1 MWRLLRNI
9 NHFRHIH
16 NMGDDV
22 AACRPGEPTPVHRR
36 PKPSLI
42 LGTVAALAVTGPIA
56 VYTAIGTSSDVQKT
70 NESTTAIPTTIAKI
84 ALASAP
90 DITISLKDLTGL
102 NLPDLN
108 LGNLR
113 DLKLPD
119 TINVP
124 NIPGL
129 TPPSTPSA
137 QAPVPPAPSTP
148 LDSITVPA
156 GAVVKEVK
164 QDSPFSMVAL
174 TTDNIDDAV
183 AQVRAQLPDGSWG
196 PWNSTTAI
204 DTGSSDAS
212 DSDTPAAGGQ
222 AGGRSETVGTE
233 PVYVGLT
240 KAVQFLL
247 TPKAA
252 PTDPAAAPA
261 ATAAPAAPVVPPV
274 PAAPAAP
281 AAPTVPPVPDAQP
294 LGYVPASSS
303 SPLRTQDQPL
313 IDTLAQVA
321 AAATA
326 VLITPGT
333 SETDGA
339 LAESAP
345 PVAGNGPPVIT
356 RAQWG
361 ADESKRC
368 STPTIDDSLGGATIH
383 HTAGSNDYTKD
394 ESAGIVRAIYAY
406 HSQTLGWCDIGYN
419 VLVDKYG
426 QIFEGRAGGL
436 DKNVE
441 GAHAG
446 GFNENTMGLALMGD
460 YSTEKPSQAMLDAA
474 GKFLGWRLGL
484 AGLNPKGQT
493 TMTSEGTRYTP
504 YAKGQSVDLPIIFAH
519 RDVGNTE
526 CPGDAAYS
534 DLPQLR
540 DIAEANLNGVAAPS
554 APAEP
559 AAPVDPAAPA
569 EPAAPVD
576 PAAPAPAAPVEP
588 APAGP
593 PAETLASGAAPG
605 AGVPALIDELVRL
618 TDPNPVAAKWSSM
631 GGEQGALGPAVT
643 GVLPAAEGGQRADFL
658 NGTIVANP
666 CGQAFS
672 VIGEIF
678 KQFVKMGG
686 DGGSMGL
693 PTSDEFKIPG
703 GWQSNFEKG
712 SLIFNE
718 VTGIVTAVLK
728 AYNDTYTEQMNQAP
742 AG

>member
-1 MWRLLRNI
+1 M
-9 NHFRHIH
+9 
-16 NMGDDV
+16 
-22 AACRPGEPTPVHRR
+22 HRR

-42 LGTVAALAVTGPIA
+42 LGAVAALAVTGPIA
-56 VYTAIGTSSDVQKT
+56 VYTALGTSSDVQKT

-108 LGNLR
+108 IGNLR

-124 NIPGL
+124 TIPGL

-137 QAPVPPAPSTP
+137 QAPVPAAP

-156 GAVVKEVK
+156 GAVVKEVS
-164 QDSPFSMVAL
+164 QDTPFSMVAL
-174 TTDNIDDAV
+174 TTDKIDDAV

-196 PWNSTTAI
+196 PWNATTAI

-212 DSDTPAAGGQ
+212 GSDTPA
-222 AGGRSETVGTE
+222 TVGTE
-233 PVYVGLT
+233 PIFVGLT

-261 ATAAPAAPVVPPV
+261 APVVPPV
-274 PAAPAAP
+274 PAAPAP
-281 AAPTVPPVPDAQP
+281 AEPTVPPVPADTQP

-303 SPLRTQDQPL
+303 SPLRTQDEPL

-345 PVAGNGPPVIT
+345 PVAGNGPTVIT

-419 VLVDKYG
+419 ALVDKYG

-460 YSTEKPSQAMLDAA
+460 YSTEKPSEAMLDAA

-504 YAKGQSVDLPIIFAH
+504 YAKGQTVDLPIIFAH

-540 DIAEANLNGVAAPS
+540 DIAEANLNGAAAPAAPA
-554 APAEP
+554 APAESAAPADP
-559 AAPVDPAAPA
+559 AAPVDPA
-569 EPAAPVD
+569 PAAPVETA
-576 PAAPAPAAPVEP
+576 PSAPAEP

-643 GVLPAAEGGQRADFL
+643 GVMPAAEGAQRANFL
-658 NGTIVANP
+658 NGTVVANP
-666 CGQAFS
+666 SGQAFS

-712 SLIFNE
+712 SLIFDE
-718 VTGIVTAVLK
+718 VTGIVTTVLK
-728 AYNDTYTEQMNQAP
+728 AYNDTYTEKMNTAP
-742 AG
+742 TG